1 MLPPVVTLKG
11 IKMYWLPLLVGLLAS
26 GAYGQLTAQSSVA
39 PALRECYTD
48 TLLQNRN
55 NLPPATINVL
65 IDIIR
70 HVEDAPNVNMGL
82 REIAVSLLH
91 TYRQDGIEYHQPEAN
106 LVNNANI
113 LPYAPTFHSFHRHR
127 LLLTKLIP
135 NNLQVLENTTLSSP
149 LKCAIHNMLSTT
161 VDARVQGNGNCNQF
175 SQYRALRTARQV
187 SDSDIADDVEILDP
201 ALLNSKNRMGQ
212 MRQYNPK
219 NDVEYNNYG
228 SARSERQLLGESLC
242 PILTGVVRTFWGEV
256 SAGHLIAG
264 IAAGSESQRVSVL
277 ELAKGSVLNYANA
290 QQTVSS
296 VFAATL
302 SGDLAE
308 AVLIQGTERGNPTIS
323 IGATGYWNSTQA
335 LKYFMLRN
343 RVNIEMTDPE
353 IRGDIDGYVLGSNLN
368 TPLATY
374 GSLKLSQLLDMYYSR
389 NGVFNLET
397 RACNRR
403 SLMQQYI
410 TNANLVTETYTF
422 AAALDTQ
429 MPLRGTIT
437 GGLDSLVDSAVTNFQ
452 SYASSI
458 MNDLNCGS
466 TESLSIDYLFT
477 GVNLQTSLTNIRTL
491 MHERLEIDRMH
502 NYVGGNATVL
512 LFLLNSGNLQ
522 NNDQIWQQAR
532 ILNETVPDLRILFTT
547 STNQMDNLWNL
558 VRDMHQDI
566 HTISLTTTVN
576 HVEALAPTLNRIQ
589 QTGRRI
595 INPLCGATYNREI
608 NSGSRTF
615 EDFVEPN
622 YINFYAISPNYF
634 YSNNENRRIRI
645 SRTGA
650 AMGNS
655 ACRFPYSVR
664 YNVQI
669 EDFGCFS
676 SSASIGASIIVIVAA
691 LFINRNQKRT
701 RHASTTFRQDGIVY
715 DPTAIVQQSIVPYS
729 PTGFPIYK
737 NMLLLTKLLPVN
749 QFHLPTDSLTPEEK
763 EWTCN
768 SISLPNNQSARL
780 ASYREADDVEVIDVN
795 RCPVETGVVS
805 TPWGD
810 VSMGPVIAGISAGL
824 EQQNVLV
831 SDLVTLNSYANR
843 HYFHVRTTDL
853 ELTDAEIRGGL
864 DGIILSELG
873 LSNAKV
879 FPELKLSQLIDMYYT
894 TSIGPAVALYHASPL
909 SGTTNLRGIE
919 QFVNNTVAAFHSY
932 IPLNIRDPVCIVS
945 VSQVLRPIVN
955 LILITSEANR
965 NLISYIIDNIE
976 VGKYGS
982 SITLL
987 HPETG
992 EVIVDKTFS
1001 PAKFYTEFALRYS
1014 ARFGTLNIVNGLQS
1028 LRTLVTRQAELD
1040 KTEQYAGGNATVALF
1055 LSDTIPLTGDDWNRA
1070 MQHTMWLRN
1079 FAPGPRRIVNPL
1091 CGIDWVDRNSGTIG
1105 FEDYVD
1111 ANGINLY
1118 RLIPNY
1124 FFVNNPSRLRNQTSG
1139 TVPGDVICESVTS
1152 GNAVEINLAEACS
1165 QTATVERCRPFYL
1178 TVSSVSVPLT
1188 PQCKDSG
1195 CRYPN
1200 DLSMSGEDCDALDRG
1215 DNDSQK
1221 SDKMFTLKKWN
1232 AVAMWS
1238 WDVECDTCA
1247 ICRVQVMVL

>member
-1 MLPPVVTLKG
+1 MEGYISIWCGVGLYLVVDLEGIKMYWLPLLVGLLASGAYGQLTAQSSVAPALRECYTDTLLQNRNNLPPATINVLIDIIRHVEDAPNVNMGLREIAVSLLHTYRQDGIEYHQPEANLCAIHNMLSTTVDARVQGNGNCNQFSQYRALRTARQVSDSDIADDVEILDPALLYEIWQKLFLYKELKEEIPQSLLAQLNGVFNLETRACNRRSLMQQYITNANLVTETYTFAAALDTQMPLRGTITGGLDSLVDSAVTNFQSYAFDLEG

-452 SYASSI
+452 TSI

-466 TESLSIDYLFT
+466 TESLSIDYRLRTNLYLVIDSTWQYDVIYPAISYLLDSIDVNKFGSSITLLNAFDGSIVINTTWSLADFHSEYTLIKHQSMFT

-650 AMGNS
+650 AMGSLVVCHSRSVTQPRQNATSHGLDENAITCQTIATTGNVEINLRNPCDGFSTINSCPFFYVSVQSTTNGVSTFSATCTDS

-691 LFINRNQKRT
+691 LFIN
-701 RHASTTFRQDGIVY
+701 
-715 DPTAIVQQSIVPYS
+715 
-729 PTGFPIYK
+729 
-737 NMLLLTKLLPVN
+737 
-749 QFHLPTDSLTPEEK
+749 
-763 EWTCN
+763 
-768 SISLPNNQSARL
+768 
-780 ASYREADDVEVIDVN
+780 
-795 RCPVETGVVS
+795 VS
-805 TPWGD
+805 T
-810 VSMGPVIAGISAGL
+810 
-824 EQQNVLV
+824 
-831 SDLVTLNSYANR
+831 R
-843 HYFHVRTTDL
+843 
-853 ELTDAEIRGGL
+853 
-864 DGIILSELG
+864 
-873 LSNAKV
+873 
-879 FPELKLSQLIDMYYT
+879 
-894 TSIGPAVALYHASPL
+894 
-909 SGTTNLRGIE
+909 
-919 QFVNNTVAAFHSY
+919 
-932 IPLNIRDPVCIVS
+932 
-945 VSQVLRPIVN
+945 
-955 LILITSEANR
+955 
-965 NLISYIIDNIE
+965 
-976 VGKYGS
+976 
-982 SITLL
+982 
-987 HPETG
+987 
-992 EVIVDKTFS
+992 
-1001 PAKFYTEFALRYS
+1001 RYS
-1014 ARFGTLNIVNGLQS
+1014 L
-1028 LRTLVTRQAELD
+1028 
-1040 KTEQYAGGNATVALF
+1040 
-1055 LSDTIPLTGDDWNRA
+1055 
-1070 MQHTMWLRN
+1070 
-1079 FAPGPRRIVNPL
+1079 
-1091 CGIDWVDRNSGTIG
+1091 
-1105 FEDYVD
+1105 
-1111 ANGINLY
+1111 
-1118 RLIPNY
+1118 
-1124 FFVNNPSRLRNQTSG
+1124 
-1139 TVPGDVICESVTS
+1139 
-1152 GNAVEINLAEACS
+1152 
-1165 QTATVERCRPFYL
+1165 
-1178 TVSSVSVPLT
+1178 
-1188 PQCKDSG
+1188 
-1195 CRYPN
+1195 
-1200 DLSMSGEDCDALDRG
+1200 
-1215 DNDSQK
+1215 
-1221 SDKMFTLKKWN
+1221 
-1232 AVAMWS
+1232 
-1238 WDVECDTCA
+1238 
-1247 ICRVQVMVL
+1247 